1 MSQINNRNR
10 RSLWVFVVLVLMAGG
25 QALAAPKVDKSDLNG
40 DGVVDQ
46 QDVDILASNLPETDW
61 QNIDACNF
69 YQSSVLNPKYF
80 RRIVRDD
87 VGYYTELLDYMA
99 AVEGCATVQ
108 AAKTDKSDLNSDG
121 VVDLADLALFSTNYL
136 NRNWETVDW
145 CVFHGAVLAGADFE
159 GEPTDYYAK
168 HFKAL
173 LAFINEYFN
182 CGGEPPPP
190 DNLALENT
198 PTFVTRVADGTA
210 TAGGFYVSDPRL
222 GSVFIYDPLMTP
234 TGELKNLN
242 KPLGVAVSPAGQ
254 ILVGNDGRD
263 NIEVYNSTTGELLSV
278 IGQGLVKMPTAL
290 TFDIAGNLYVTDSA
304 QHRVQV
310 FDSMYNP
317 VLTIGKPGM
326 GDETLKFPIDAEIIG
341 QEIFVADQGH
351 ARVQVYSLNGEW
363 LRSITFEGTPG
374 QNCNWFTG
382 VCEIPGMPPF
392 TRLQA
397 LASDSLGRLHVL
409 DSFAASVIIFDPAD
423 GSMVGAYG
431 EYGTGAGQL
440 RVPMDVS
447 ISGGD
452 VAVVTTG
459 DGDRIE
465 IFTTQ

>member
-1 MSQINNRNR
+1 M
-10 RSLWVFVVLVLMAGG
+10 
-25 QALAAPKVDKSDLNG
+25 AAPAIDKSDLNG

-46 QDVDILASNLPETDW
+46 RDVDILTSNLPETDW
-61 QNIDACNF
+61 QDVNACNF
-69 YQSSVLNPKYF
+69 YKSSILNPRYF

-87 VGYYTELLDYMA
+87 VGYYVELLDYMA

-108 AAKTDKSDLNSDG
+108 AAKSDKSDLNGDG
-121 VVDLADLALFSTNYL
+121 AVDLADLALFSTNYL

-145 CVFHGAVLAGADFE
+145 CLFHGAVLAGADFE
-159 GEPTDYYAK
+159 GEPTAYYAK

-173 LAFINEYFN
+173 LAFINEHFN

-190 DNLALENT
+190 DNLALENA
-198 PTFVTRVADGTA
+198 PMFVTRVSDGTA
-210 TAGGFYVSDPRL
+210 TTGNFYVSDPRL
-222 GSVFIYDPLMTP
+222 GSVFIYDALMTP

-242 KPLGVAVSPAGQ
+242 KPLGVAISPTGQ
-254 ILVGNDGRD
+254 VFVGNDGRD
-263 NIEVYNSTTGELLSV
+263 NIEAYDSNTGELLTV

-290 TFDIAGNLYVTDSA
+290 TFDLAGNLYVTDSA
-304 QHRVQV
+304 LHHVQV
-310 FDSMYNP
+310 FDATYNP
-317 VLTIGKPGM
+317 VATIGGPGM

-351 ARVQVYSLNGEW
+351 SRVQVYSLNGEW

-392 TRLQA
+392 TRLQG

-409 DSFAASVIIFDPAD
+409 DSFAASVMIFDPAD
-423 GSMVGAYG
+423 GSMAGAYG

-440 RVPMDVS
+440 RVPMDVAVT
-447 ISGGD
+447 GGD
-452 VAVVTTG
+452 VAVVTAG
-459 DGDRIE
+459 DSSRIE
-465 IFTTQ
+465 LFTVGQ